1 MPSETTAGA
10 TSLQG
15 WEPVIGLEVHAQLLT
30 RSKIFCACPTTF
42 GAPPNTQVCPVCLG
56 LPGALPALNR
66 GAVEMAIKAGK
77 AFGCEIAERSVWARK
92 NYFYPDLPKGFQI
105 SQYELPICKGG
116 AIPVPQPD
124 GTVRKVGLTRIHLE
138 EDAGKNVHGAN
149 GSQVDLNR
157 SGVPLVEIVG
167 EPELR
172 SAEEASE
179 YLKALRLALIYLGIN
194 DGNLEEGSFRCD
206 ANVSVR
212 RRGASKFGTR
222 VELKNINSFRFIRQA
237 IEYEIERQ
245 VATCERGEKVA
256 QETRLFDN
264 QKGETRPMRSK
275 EEANDYRYFPEPDLP
290 PLIVSREWVAKVNVP
305 KLPHERLAELIEA
318 GVHAPDARTITADP
332 RLVDLHARI
341 VEAAGRDSAKRAAN
355 VVTGEVARLVNEGA
369 LDLAAARFQ
378 PAQIA
383 EVFRLQDSGTL
394 SSTAAKEVLGELLQS
409 GKPPAQIVQDKGL
422 AQVSDEAALEA
433 AVESVIARSAAEVAK
448 YKSGKKNLLGF
459 FVGQAMKDLKG
470 KGNPGVLNALFK
482 KRLD

>member
-1 MPSETTAGA
+1 V
-10 TSLQG
+10 SLG
-15 WEPVIGLEVHAQLLT
+15 DWEPVIGLEVHAQLLT
-30 RSKIFCACPTTF
+30 RSKIFCSCSTAF

-77 AFGCEIAERSVWARK
+77 AFGCAIAPRSVWARK
-92 NYFYPDLPKGFQI
+92 NYFYPDLPKGYQI

-124 GTVRKVGLTRIHLE
+124 GSVRRVALTRIHLE
-138 EDAGKNVHGAN
+138 EDAGKNVHGAG

-212 RRGASKFGTR
+212 RRGTQKLGTR
-222 VELKNINSFRFIRQA
+222 VELKNINSFRFVRQA
-237 IEYEIERQ
+237 IEHEIDRQ
-245 VATCERGEKVA
+245 VALLEKGGKVV

-264 QKGETRPMRSK
+264 EKGETRPMRTK

-290 PLIVSREWVAKVNVP
+290 PLLVSREWVEKVRIP
-305 KLPHERLAELIEA
+305 KLPHERMAELVAA
-318 GVHAPDARTITADP
+318 GVPPTDARTLTADP
-332 RLVDLHARI
+332 RLVELHARI
-341 VEAAGRDSAKRAAN
+341 AEAAGPDSARRAAN
-355 VVTGEVARLVNEGA
+355 VVTGEVARLLNEGA
-369 LDLAAARFQ
+369 VDLEAPRFQ

-383 EVFRLQDSGTL
+383 EVFRLQDAGTL
-394 SSTAAKEVLGELLQS
+394 SSTAAKDVIAEALRT
-409 GKPPAQIVQDKGL
+409 GKAPAEIVREKGL
-422 AQVSDEAALEA
+422 AQVSDESTLEA
-433 AVESVIARSAAEVAK
+433 VVDEVIARSAAEVAK
-448 YKSGKKNLLGF
+448 YKAGKKNLLGF

>member
-1 MPSETTAGA
+1 MSVHD
-10 TSLQG
+10 

-30 RSKIFCACPTTF
+30 RSKIFCSCSTAF

-66 GAVEMAIKAGK
+66 GVVDMAIKAGK
-77 AFGCEIAERSVWARK
+77 AFGCRIAERSVWARK

-116 AIPVPQPD
+116 AVPVPQPD
-124 GTVRKVGLTRIHLE
+124 GGVRKVALTRIHLE
-138 EDAGKNVHGAN
+138 EDAGKNVHGST

-212 RRGASKFGTR
+212 RKGSEKLGTR
-222 VELKNINSFRFIRQA
+222 VELKNINSFRFVRQA
-237 IEYEIERQ
+237 IEHEIERQ
-245 VATCERGEKVA
+245 VAAIERGEKVV

-264 QKGETRPMRSK
+264 EKGETRPMRTK

-290 PLIVSREWVAKVNVP
+290 PLVVSPEWLGKVQVP
-305 KLPHERLAELIEA
+305 KLPHQRMAELVAA
-318 GVHAPDARTITADP
+318 GLPATDARTLTADP
-332 RLVDLHARI
+332 KLVELHARI
-341 VEAAGRDSAKRAAN
+341 VEAAGPEAGRRAAN
-355 VVTGEVARLVNEGA
+355 VVTGEVARLVNEGG
-369 LDLAAARFQ
+369 LDLSAPKFQ

-383 EVFRLQDSGTL
+383 EVFRLQDKGTL
-394 SSTAAKEVLGELLQS
+394 SSTAAKDVLAEVLRT
-409 GKPPAQIVQDKGL
+409 GKAPAQIVQEKGL
-422 AQVSDEAALEA
+422 AQVSDESALET
-433 AVESVIARSAAEVAK
+433 VVDGVIARSPTEVEK
-448 YKSGKKNLLGF
+448 YKAGKKNLLGF
-459 FVGQAMKDLKG
+459 FVGQAMKELKG

>member
-1 MPSETTAGA
+1 MSVHD
-10 TSLQG
+10 

-30 RSKIFCACPTTF
+30 RSKIFCSCSTAF

-66 GAVEMAIKAGK
+66 GVVDMAIKAGK
-77 AFGCEIAERSVWARK
+77 AFGCRIAERSVWARK
-92 NYFYPDLPKGFQI
+92 NYFYPDLPKGYQI

-116 AIPVPQPD
+116 AVPVPQPD
-124 GTVRKVGLTRIHLE
+124 GSVRKVALTRIHLE
-138 EDAGKNVHGAN
+138 EDAGKNVHGER

-157 SGVPLVEIVG
+157 SGVPLIEIVG

-212 RRGASKFGTR
+212 RKGSEKFGTR
-222 VELKNINSFRFIRQA
+222 VELKNINSFRFVRQA
-237 IEYEIERQ
+237 IDHEIERQ
-245 VATCERGEKVA
+245 VAACERGEKVV

-264 QKGETRPMRSK
+264 EKGETRPMRTK

-290 PLIVSREWVAKVNVP
+290 QLVVSPEWVGKVQVP
-305 KLPHERLAELIEA
+305 KLPHERMAELVAA
-318 GVHAPDARTITADP
+318 GVPAADARTLTADP
-332 RLVDLHARI
+332 KLVELHARI
-341 VEAAGRDSAKRAAN
+341 VEAAGHDAGRRSAN

-369 LDLAAARFQ
+369 LDLSAPKFQ

-383 EVFRLQDSGTL
+383 EVFRLQDKGTL
-394 SSTAAKEVLGELLQS
+394 SSTAAKDVLAEVLRT
-409 GKPPAQIVQDKGL
+409 GKAPAQIVQEEGL
-422 AQVSDEAALEA
+422 AQVSDESALEA
-433 AVESVIARSAAEVAK
+433 VVDGVIARSPAEVEK
-448 YKSGKKNLLGF
+448 YKAGKKNLLGF

>member
-1 MPSETTAGA
+1 MSIHD
-10 TSLQG
+10 

-30 RSKIFCACPTTF
+30 RSKIFCSCSTAF

-66 GAVEMAIKAGK
+66 GAVEMAVKAGK
-77 AFGCEIAERSVWARK
+77 AFGCAIAERSIWARK
-92 NYFYPDLPKGFQI
+92 NYFYPDLPKGYQI

-116 AIPVPQPD
+116 AVPVPQPD
-124 GTVRKVGLTRIHLE
+124 GSVRKVALTRIHLE
-138 EDAGKNVHGAN
+138 EDAGKNVHGAA

-157 SGVPLVEIVG
+157 SGVPLIEIVG

-179 YLKALRLALIYLGIN
+179 YLKALRLSLMYLGIN

-212 RRGASKFGTR
+212 RKGTQKLGTR
-222 VELKNINSFRFIRQA
+222 VELKNINSFRFVRQA
-237 IEYEIERQ
+237 IEHEIERQ
-245 VATCERGEKVA
+245 IAAYERGEKVV

-264 QKGETRPMRSK
+264 EKGETRPMRTK

-290 PLIVSREWVAKVNVP
+290 PLVVSREWVAKVQVP
-305 KLPHERLAELIEA
+305 KLPHERQAELVA
-318 GVHAPDARTITADP
+318 ANVPAADARTLTADA
-332 RLVDLHARI
+332 RLVELHARI
-341 VEAAGRDSAKRAAN
+341 VEAAGPEAARRAAN

-369 LDLAAARFQ
+369 LDLSSPRFQ

-383 EVFRLQDSGTL
+383 EVFRLQDAGTL
-394 SSTAAKEVLGELLQS
+394 SSTAAKDVLAEVLRT
-409 GKPPAQIVQDKGL
+409 GKPPAQIVQEKGL
-422 AQVSDEAALEA
+422 SQVSDESALEA
-433 AVESVIARSAAEVAK
+433 VVDAVIARSSAEVEK

-470 KGNPGVLNALFK
+470 KGNPGVLNTLFK
-482 KRLD
+482 KRLE

>member
-1 MPSETTAGA
+1 M
-10 TSLQG
+10 SLAD
-15 WEPVIGLEVHAQLLT
+15 WEPIIGLEVHAQLLT
-30 RSKIFCACPTTF
+30 KSKIFCTCPTAF

-77 AFGCEIAERSVWARK
+77 AFGCAIAPRSIWARK
-92 NYFYPDLPKGFQI
+92 NYFYPDLPKGYQI

-124 GTVRKVGLTRIHLE
+124 GSVRQVALTRIHLE
-138 EDAGKNVHGAN
+138 EDAGKNVHGEG
-149 GSQVDLNR
+149 GSRVDLNR

-167 EPELR
+167 EPALR

-212 RRGASKFGTR
+212 RKGTEKLGTR
-222 VELKNINSFRFIRQA
+222 VELKNINSFRFVRQA
-237 IEYEIERQ
+237 IEHEIERQ
-245 VATCERGEKVA
+245 IAAYERGEKVV

-264 QKGETRPMRSK
+264 EKGETRPMRTK

-290 PLIVSREWVAKVNVP
+290 PLVVSREWVAKVQVP
-305 KLPHERLAELIEA
+305 KLPHERQAELVA
-318 GVHAPDARTITADP
+318 ANVPAADARTLTADA
-332 RLVDLHARI
+332 RLVELHARI
-341 VEAAGRDSAKRAAN
+341 VEAAGPEAARRAAN

-369 LDLAAARFQ
+369 LDLSSPRFQ

-383 EVFRLQDSGTL
+383 EVFRLQDAGTL
-394 SSTAAKEVLGELLQS
+394 SSTAAKDVLAEVLRT
-409 GKPPAQIVQDKGL
+409 GKPPAQIVQEKGL
-422 AQVSDEAALEA
+422 SQVSDESALEA
-433 AVESVIARSAAEVAK
+433 VVDAVIARSSAEVEK
-448 YKSGKKNLLGF
+448 YKSGKKTLLGF

-470 KGNPGVLNALFK
+470 KGNPGVLNTLFK
-482 KRLD
+482 KRLE

>member
-1 MPSETTAGA
+1 
-10 TSLQG
+10 
-15 WEPVIGLEVHAQLLT
+15 
-30 RSKIFCACPTTF
+30 
-42 GAPPNTQVCPVCLG
+42 
-56 LPGALPALNR
+56 
-66 GAVEMAIKAGK
+66 MAIKAGK
-77 AFGCEIAERSVWARK
+77 AFGCRIAERSVWARK
-92 NYFYPDLPKGFQI
+92 NYFYPDLPKGYQI

-116 AIPVPQPD
+116 AVPVPQPD
-124 GTVRKVGLTRIHLE
+124 GSVRKVALTRIHLE
-138 EDAGKNVHGAN
+138 EDAGKNVHGER

-157 SGVPLVEIVG
+157 SGVPLIEIVG

-212 RRGASKFGTR
+212 RKGSEKFGTR
-222 VELKNINSFRFIRQA
+222 VELKNINSFRFVRQA
-237 IEYEIERQ
+237 IDHEIERQ
-245 VATCERGEKVA
+245 VAACERGEKVV

-264 QKGETRPMRSK
+264 EKGETRPMRTK

-290 PLIVSREWVAKVNVP
+290 PLVVSPEWVGKVQVP
-305 KLPHERLAELIEA
+305 KLPHERMAELVAA
-318 GVHAPDARTITADP
+318 GVPAADARTLTADP
-332 RLVDLHARI
+332 KLVELHARI
-341 VEAAGRDSAKRAAN
+341 VEAAGHDAGRRSAN

-369 LDLAAARFQ
+369 LDLSAPKFQ

-383 EVFRLQDSGTL
+383 EVFRLQDKGTL
-394 SSTAAKEVLGELLQS
+394 SSTAAKDVLAEVLRT
-409 GKPPAQIVQDKGL
+409 GKAPAQIVQEEGL
-422 AQVSDEAALEA
+422 AQVSDESALEA
-433 AVESVIARSAAEVAK
+433 VVDGVIARSPAEVEK
-448 YKSGKKNLLGF
+448 YKAGKKNLLGF

>member
-1 MPSETTAGA
+1 MSVHD
-10 TSLQG
+10 

-30 RSKIFCACPTTF
+30 RSKIFCSCSTAF

-66 GAVEMAIKAGK
+66 GVVDMAIKAGK
-77 AFGCEIAERSVWARK
+77 AFGCRIAERSVWARK

-116 AIPVPQPD
+116 AVPVPQPD
-124 GTVRKVGLTRIHLE
+124 GGVRKVALTRIHLE
-138 EDAGKNVHGAN
+138 EDAGKNVHGST

-212 RRGASKFGTR
+212 RKGSEKLGTR
-222 VELKNINSFRFIRQA
+222 VELKNINSFRFVRQA
-237 IEYEIERQ
+237 IEHEIERQ
-245 VATCERGEKVA
+245 VAAIERGEKVV

-264 QKGETRPMRSK
+264 EKGETRPMRTK

-290 PLIVSREWVAKVNVP
+290 PLVVSPEWLGKVQVP
-305 KLPHERLAELIEA
+305 KLPHERMAELVAA
-318 GVHAPDARTITADP
+318 GLPATDARTLTADP
-332 RLVDLHARI
+332 KLVELHARI
-341 VEAAGRDSAKRAAN
+341 VEAAGPEAGRRAAN
-355 VVTGEVARLVNEGA
+355 VVTGEVARLVNEGG
-369 LDLAAARFQ
+369 LDLSAPKFQ
-378 PAQIA
+378 PAQIV
-383 EVFRLQDSGTL
+383 EVFRLQDKGTL
-394 SSTAAKEVLGELLQS
+394 SSTAAKDVLAEVLRT
-409 GKPPAQIVQDKGL
+409 GKAPAQIVQEKGL
-422 AQVSDEAALEA
+422 AQVSDESALET
-433 AVESVIARSAAEVAK
+433 VVDGVIARSPTEVEK
-448 YKSGKKNLLGF
+448 YKAGKKNLLGF
-459 FVGQAMKDLKG
+459 FVGQAMKELKG

>member
-1 MPSETTAGA
+1 MSIHD
-10 TSLQG
+10 

-30 RSKIFCACPTTF
+30 RSKIFCSCSTAF

-66 GAVEMAIKAGK
+66 GVVEMAIKAGK
-77 AFGCEIAERSVWARK
+77 AFGCAIAERSVWARK
-92 NYFYPDLPKGFQI
+92 NYFYPDLPKGYQI

-116 AIPVPQPD
+116 AVPVPQAD
-124 GTVRKVGLTRIHLE
+124 GSVRNVALTRIHLE
-138 EDAGKNVHGAN
+138 EDAGKNVHAAA

-167 EPELR
+167 EPDLR

-179 YLKALRLALIYLGIN
+179 YLKALRLSLMYLGIN

-212 RRGASKFGTR
+212 RTGTQKFGTR
-222 VELKNINSFRFIRQA
+222 VELKNINSFRFVRQA
-237 IEYEIERQ
+237 IEHEIERQ
-245 VATCERGEKVA
+245 VAAYERGEKVV

-264 QKGETRPMRSK
+264 EKGETRPMRTK

-290 PLIVSREWVAKVNVP
+290 PLVVSREWLSKVQVP
-305 KLPHERLAELIEA
+305 KLPYQRQAELVAA
-318 GVHAPDARTITADP
+318 GVPTADARTLTADA
-332 RLVDLHARI
+332 RLVELHAAI
-341 VEAAGRDSAKRAAN
+341 VDAAGSDAARRAAN

-369 LDLAAARFQ
+369 LDLSAPRFQ

-383 EVFRLQDSGTL
+383 EVFRLQDAGTL
-394 SSTAAKEVLGELLQS
+394 SSTAAKDVLAEVLRS
-409 GKPPAQIVQDKGL
+409 GNAPGQIVQEKGL
-422 AQVSDEAALEA
+422 SQVSDESALEA
-433 AVESVIARSAAEVAK
+433 VVDAVIARSPAEVEK
-448 YKSGKKNLLGF
+448 YRSGKKNLLGF

-482 KRLD
+482 KRLE

>member
-1 MPSETTAGA
+1 V
-10 TSLQG
+10 SLSD

-30 RSKIFCACPTTF
+30 RSKIFCSCSTAF

-77 AFGCEIAERSVWARK
+77 AFGCAIAPRSVWARK
-92 NYFYPDLPKGFQI
+92 NYFYPDLPKGYQI

-124 GTVRKVGLTRIHLE
+124 GSVRRVALTRIHLE
-138 EDAGKNVHGAN
+138 EDAGKNVHGAG

-167 EPELR
+167 EPELH

-212 RRGASKFGTR
+212 RRGTQKLGTR
-222 VELKNINSFRFIRQA
+222 VELKNINSFRFVRQA
-237 IEYEIERQ
+237 IEHEIERQ
-245 VATCERGEKVA
+245 VAVLEKGGKVV

-264 QKGETRPMRSK
+264 EKGETRPMRTK

-290 PLIVSREWVAKVNVP
+290 PLLVSREWVEKVRIP
-305 KLPHERLAELIEA
+305 KLPHERLAELVAA
-318 GVHAPDARTITADP
+318 GVPATDARTLTADP
-332 RLVDLHARI
+332 RLVELHARI
-341 VEAAGRDSAKRAAN
+341 AEAAGPDSARRAAN
-355 VVTGEVARLVNEGA
+355 VVTGEVARLLNEGA
-369 LDLAAARFQ
+369 LDLEAARFQ

-383 EVFRLQDSGTL
+383 EVFRLQDAGTL
-394 SSTAAKEVLGELLQS
+394 SSTAAKDVIAEVLRT
-409 GKPPAQIVQDKGL
+409 GKAPAEIVREKGL
-422 AQVSDEAALEA
+422 AQVSDESALEA
-433 AVESVIARSAAEVAK
+433 VVDAVIARSAAEVAK
-448 YKSGKKNLLGF
+448 YKAGKKNLLGF